1 MRNVFRSK
9 PLRIVFGNETS
20 VEVPAD
26 EFGVRQQRRME
37 GNVALHA
44 ANDKA
49 VKRLTRLGNGVAA
62 VLAMHDQ
69 LGDHRIIEHRN
80 FTAVLHAGIDPYA
93 IQILCVALP
102 HGLWRWIKSH
112 QASGGR
118 QEVAKRI
125 FGVDATLNSP
135 TVTLHLILRKRQ
147 FLACCHTQL
156 QLHQIKSGDAL
167 GDGMLHLQ
175 TGIHFQ
181 EIKILVLA
189 DHEFHRARILV
200 INGLGQRHG
209 LFAHGLAGRFAD
221 EWRRCFFDDFLV
233 TALNGALTLVEVDH
247 VAESITQHLDF
258 DVARLLDELL
268 DEHALIAKTVA
279 RFVAARLEAFCSLLV
294 IESHTQT
301 LPAAAGAGLDHDR
314 IANTFGNFHGLFG
327 RANRVVV
334 TWNGA
339 DIGL

>member
-69 LGDHRIIEHRN
+69 LGDHRIVEHRN
-80 FTAVLHAGIDPYA
+80 FTAVLHAGIDAYA
-93 IQILCVALP
+93 IQVLCVALP
-102 HGLWRWIKSH
+102 HGLWRWIESH

-125 FGVDATLNSP
+125 FGVDATLDGP

-147 FLACCHTQL
+147 FFACCHTQL

-167 GDGMLHLQ
+167 GDGVLHLQ
-175 TGIHFQ
+175 AGIHFQ

-189 DHEFHRARILV
+189 DHKLHCTRVLV
-200 INGLGQRHG
+200 INGLGQSHR
-209 LFAHGLAGRFAD
+209 LLTHGLAGRFAD
-221 EWRRCFFDDFLV
+221 EW
-233 TALNGALTLVEVDH
+233 
-247 VAESITQHLDF
+247 
-258 DVARLLDELL
+258 
-268 DEHALIAKTVA
+268 
-279 RFVAARLEAFCSLLV
+279 
-294 IESHTQT
+294 
-301 LPAAAGAGLDHDR
+301 
-314 IANTFGNFHGLFG
+314 
-327 RANRVVV
+327 
-334 TWNGA
+334 
-339 DIGL
+339 